1 MSENFSNTVVSQPHE
16 PDVRRPPPIA
26 LGINVEKPKFPQYA
40 VYAKRMESFDAW
52 PEYLPVR
59 KADLVEAGLV
69 YTGVGDSVR
78 CFFCGGGLRNWEQD
92 DVPMEEHAKCYP
104 KCPHILLVKG
114 QAYVE
119 KLGRGEKTE
128 EVQTDSVIAGPYYL
142 ESVAAQSCIEMDY
155 PKEMVQKAI
164 DIFIDRYANSDFKA
178 RDLCE
183 ILIDLEEQPNHVESV
198 AAQSCIQMGY
208 SRKMV
213 QRAIDKF
220 IYRYGNS
227 YFKGRDL
234 CEILLELE
242 EEPTKS
248 SPYVSDAVNGSRRH
262 IRNVSEEFEN
272 RDMQTAGGEPKEDS
286 SSVQTNAAMEGPNH
300 LGSVAAQSC
309 IEMDFSKEM
318 VQKAIDKYI
327 NRYGNSDF
335 KGEDLCKILFE
346 LEEELT
352 ESSPCVSDNVDC
364 RRHIPT
370 VD

>member
-164 DIFIDRYANSDFKA
+164 DIFIDRY
-178 RDLCE
+178 
-183 ILIDLEEQPNHVESV
+183 
-198 AAQSCIQMGY
+198 
-208 SRKMV
+208 
-213 QRAIDKF
+213 
-220 IYRYGNS
+220 GNS